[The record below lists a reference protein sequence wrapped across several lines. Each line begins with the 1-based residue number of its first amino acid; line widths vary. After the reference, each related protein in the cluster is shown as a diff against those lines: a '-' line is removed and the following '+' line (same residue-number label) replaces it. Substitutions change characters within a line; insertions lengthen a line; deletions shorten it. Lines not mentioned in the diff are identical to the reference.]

1 MKMSQ
6 KICLLYDTESVRKS
20 GLNHGIYKRENMSM
34 YVLFKSRLLSRIDR
48 SGHFQLNYFKL

>member
-1 MKMSQ
+1 MAQ

-34 YVLFKSRLLSRIDR
+34 CVLSKSRIAG